1 MKKMMGMVAL
11 VTAAVAGN
19 SWAQGARTLDLAPQP
34 LAEAL
39 QGLAG
44 QTGIQILFDAAELQ
58 SAPSRGLQ
66 GSLTPEAALQK
77 LLQDT
82 DFVFHST
89 APGSYVIQRRS
100 RSGNVLPEVL
110 VHGQRLRAETEGSG
124 TYAAAAATVAG
135 KVALTPREIPQSVSV
150 LTRQQMDDQGMVTM
164 VDALQQ
170 VTGVNVIAND
180 TTQSQYLSRG
190 FSLGV
195 MQDGVPSHSGLTAVH
210 QFDLALY
217 DRVEVL
223 RGPAGILQGTSEP
236 GGVVNLVKKRP
247 RDTFAAA
254 VTAST
259 GSWNNNRVEGDIT
272 APLNAERSLRGR
284 LVVSDEDRHYYYDRA
299 RTNKWLAF
307 GALEYDLSP
316 ATTLSLSFA
325 AQDSR
330 SKAPSSG
337 LPKYKDGNFLKVDR
351 STNVVP
357 DWVVYSYYTEET
369 SASVEHRFANKWV
382 AKASYSHRTQNSF
395 SKDAWPSSGVNRATG
410 TVDAYNRSQYT
421 SDDRRDGL
429 DAFINGP
436 FDLFGRTHNL
446 LLGVNAEVYNSR
458 SKSGSASTVANVS
471 LADAASLPEPSFTYT
486 SGSESERAQSG
497 VYSQL
502 RLSLADPVTLVLGG
516 RATNFKAKS
525 RNVSPSTQS
534 AWRDGAQANN
544 QFTPYG
550 GLIVDVTRQVSLYGS
565 YADIFVPQTQ
575 LKADGNA
582 LDPRVGKQYEVG
594 SKGEFFDGRL
604 NASLAFFNIRDKNR
618 AYRDPAYPAAS
629 TPYYLNAGEIESKGW
644 EAEVS
649 GSPMAGLELMAGYTR
664 LETRY
669 LSDRTLQ
676 GKEYS
681 IQSPRDSLKLW
692 ANYRFNQ
699 DSLRGLNLGLGTI
712 VSSGAG
718 SSRGNRNVE
727 TQGGYA
733 VVNALVGYQIDK
745 NYSVSLAANNL
756 FDRNYYATV
765 GTFTAYNFYGEP
777 RNLML
782 TFRARY

>member
-1 MKKMMGMVAL
+1 
-11 VTAAVAGN
+11 
-19 SWAQGARTLDLAPQP
+19 
-34 LAEAL
+34 
-39 QGLAG
+39 
-44 QTGIQILFDAAELQ
+44 
-58 SAPSRGLQ
+58 
-66 GSLTPEAALQK
+66 
-77 LLQDT
+77 
-82 DFVFHST
+82 
-89 APGSYVIQRRS
+89 
-100 RSGNVLPEVL
+100 
-110 VHGQRLRAETEGSG
+110 
-124 TYAAAAATVAG
+124 
-135 KVALTPREIPQSVSV
+135 
-150 LTRQQMDDQGMVTM
+150 
-164 VDALQQ
+164 
-170 VTGVNVIAND
+170 
-180 TTQSQYLSRG
+180 
-190 FSLGV
+190 
-195 MQDGVPSHSGLTAVH
+195 
-210 QFDLALY
+210 
-217 DRVEVL
+217 
-223 RGPAGILQGTSEP
+223 
-236 GGVVNLVKKRP
+236 
-247 RDTFAAA
+247 
-254 VTAST
+254 
-259 GSWNNNRVEGDIT
+259 
-272 APLNAERSLRGR
+272 
-284 LVVSDEDRHYYYDRA
+284 
-299 RTNKWLAF
+299 
-307 GALEYDLSP
+307 
-316 ATTLSLSFA
+316 
-325 AQDSR
+325 
-330 SKAPSSG
+330 
-337 LPKYKDGNFLKVDR
+337 
-351 STNVVP
+351 
-357 DWVVYSYYTEET
+357 
-369 SASVEHRFANKWV
+369 
-382 AKASYSHRTQNSF
+382 
-395 SKDAWPSSGVNRATG
+395 
-410 TVDAYNRSQYT
+410 
-421 SDDRRDGL
+421 
-429 DAFINGP
+429 
-436 FDLFGRTHNL
+436 
-446 LLGVNAEVYNSR
+446 
-458 SKSGSASTVANVS
+458 
-471 LADAASLPEPSFTYT
+471 
-486 SGSESERAQSG
+486 
-497 VYSQL
+497 
-502 RLSLADPVTLVLGG
+502 VTLVLGG

-550 GLIVDVTRQVSLYGS
+550 GLIVDVTRQISLYGS